1 MPIYEYSCEPC
12 HARWKEMHGAN
23 DKGGRCQSCGV
34 LAPRV
39 LPTGTTVLTQ
49 ASTAGKR
56 VEKYIEENREIVRE
70 QIEEARREY
79 KP

>member
-12 HARWKEMHGAN
+12 HARWKEMHGVD
-23 DKGGRCQSCGV
+23 DKGGRCRECGT

-39 LPTGTTVLTQ
+39 LPTGTTVIT
-49 ASTAGKR
+49 AMSTAGQR
-56 VEKYIEENREIVRE
+56 VEKAIEENRQIVRE
-70 QIEEARREY
+70 QMEEARKEY